1 MSVEVFA
8 NTPAGTVTA
17 GGTDAPASGTSESL
31 TVTATVAFPVAS
43 TSGTPPTVFHVCDV
57 AAPSELMRV
66 TVAPGGTGTGQAWT
80 VIRGAEGTTPV
91 AHATGFTIAQ
101 VITAGWLNVPA
112 WIYVGSGGPAPAFAA
127 DWANFSHT
135 GADLAFRLHQD
146 GDVEIIGVIT
156 PSAGATDLL
165 FTLPTGYIPASS
177 QFIFGADT
185 TAGQAGWWEIATDGT
200 VRTANSV
207 IDGDTFTINGKF
219 SLSI

>member
-1 MSVEVFA
+1 M
-8 NTPAGTVTA
+8 
-17 GGTDAPASGTSESL
+17 
-31 TVTATVAFPVAS
+31 
-43 TSGTPPTVFHVCDV
+43 
-57 AAPSELMRV
+57 
-66 TVAPGGTGTGQAWT
+66 
-80 VIRGAEGTTPV
+80 
-91 AHATGFTIAQ
+91 
-101 VITAGWLNVPA
+101 
-112 WIYVGSGGPAPAFAA
+112 
-127 DWANFSHT
+127 
-135 GADLAFRLHQD
+135 
-146 GDVEIIGVIT
+146 IT